1 MKQKRKYETPV
12 AAAELFMADN
22 YCTSACYYIACDYG
36 VAGGDQTF
44 VSYAPKD
51 LIVNGVAIPSD
62 KRHDDYHTK
71 RSNHSGCG
79 WETSQVVTTDSKGR
93 VLGLY
98 EVNVKDYK
106 TLDAT
111 VVLQTGKTVYWT
123 TQVGDSRLWSHKGT
137 ITSKQSSH
145 PNMS

>member
-12 AAAELFMADN
+12 AAVELFMADN

-44 VSYAPKD
+44 VSY
-51 LIVNGVAIPSD
+51 
-62 KRHDDYHTK
+62 DYHTK